1 MHQNGLFNI
10 GMLVRVDGLKSA
22 SELNGLAGTIVGYN
36 SLSRRWEVDLEP
48 YGMKALAE
56 ANLRPHSTQMG
67 NDQQSGAEECG
78 ATSEAGAS
86 VAKSGLCPGATV
98 TLCGLSSAPELNG
111 KLGRVL
117 RFDTERSRWF
127 VEVGGLAASAKQ
139 ERGVEIRMTA
149 VKALKAEHLKVLS
162 GGESQVVGSA
172 CEEPQPKP
180 NSKVSRK
187 RGRDNETPSIGLY
200 TVTSDVAVVT
210 SSVSGESEKVGK
222 LFKGAKITVVEVV
235 QPHGDSRIRARIQ
248 EPAGWMSLE
257 NTSNGFRWA
266 DKADSIDLD
275 EL

>member
-1 MHQNGLFNI
+1 
-10 GMLVRVDGLKSA
+10 
-22 SELNGLAGTIVGYN
+22 
-36 SLSRRWEVDLEP
+36 
-48 YGMKALAE
+48 
-56 ANLRPHSTQMG
+56 MG